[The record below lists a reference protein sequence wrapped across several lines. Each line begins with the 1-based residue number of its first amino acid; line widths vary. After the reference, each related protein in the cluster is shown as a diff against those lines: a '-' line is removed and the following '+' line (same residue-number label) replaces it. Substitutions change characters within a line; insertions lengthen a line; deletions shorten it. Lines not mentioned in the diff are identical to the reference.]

1 MSACKYL
8 NQSVRIIGEQNGKL
22 LLLLLSLL
30 LLLLLLT
37 NIYTGRIPQL

>member
-22 LLLLLSLL
+22 LLLLSLL
-30 LLLLLLT
+30 LSLLLLT